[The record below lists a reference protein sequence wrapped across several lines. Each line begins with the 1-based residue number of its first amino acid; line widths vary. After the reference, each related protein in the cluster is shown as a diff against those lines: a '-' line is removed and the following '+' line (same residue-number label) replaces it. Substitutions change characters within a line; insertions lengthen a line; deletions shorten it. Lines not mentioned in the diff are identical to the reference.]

1 MRLTIIPVA
10 IQNDVYSPFNI
21 PIIVTGISLQYNQ
34 ELYRTSEKSNSMAK
48 NNSGKFRGPMSSLV
62 RQYYLALSASYLLH
76 RKRQEANPCVLFW
89 INFFYTGH
97 DHCHLKSHHQWS
109 SAKTLIDQ
117 AKCISLYKDG
127 VSAGVPRSSRS
138 PEFVNFR
145 HLYET
150 LTMPLLSLNL

>member
-10 IQNDVYSPFNI
+10 IQNDAYSPFNI
-21 PIIVTGISLQYNQ
+21 PIIVTVCNITRNYIAPLRN
-34 ELYRTSEKSNSMAK
+34 LTAMAQ
-48 NNSGKFRGPMSSLV
+48 NNSGKFGGPMFSLV
-62 RQYYLALSASYLLH
+62 RQYCLALSASYLLH
-76 RKRQEANPCVLFW
+76 RKRQEANPRVLFW
-89 INFFYTGH
+89 INFFYLGH
-97 DHCHLKSHHQWS
+97 DHCHHKSHHQWS

-127 VSAGVPRSSRS
+127 VSAVVPRSSRT

-150 LTMPLLSLNL
+150 LTMSLLSLNL